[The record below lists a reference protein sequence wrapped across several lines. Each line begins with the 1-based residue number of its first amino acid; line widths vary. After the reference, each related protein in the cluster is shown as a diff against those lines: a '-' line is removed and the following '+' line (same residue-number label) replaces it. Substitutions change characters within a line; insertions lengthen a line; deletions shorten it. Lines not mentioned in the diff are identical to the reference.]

1 MCFLEV
7 KYVCPHHSFF
17 FGLLASAVDVLG
29 HKINWGHGKR
39 TESKKVTY
47 REQAQNK
54 HQKNERR
61 RLPSEN
67 DARGGKWCIK
77 VSCVA

>member
-1 MCFLEV
+1 MFLGSEI
-7 KYVCPHHSFF
+7 CLPPSFFF

-39 TESKKVTY
+39 MESKKVTF